1 MSEAPTYS
9 PGLAGVIAGES
20 AISCIDVE
28 RNKLNM
34 RGYDLVDLTEGGA
47 SFEEVAYLLLHD
59 DLPNAGQLAA
69 FCDALTVERHLPDP
83 VVQMINAAPKSAHP
97 MALLRTAV
105 SSLGYCDIEAED
117 NSHEANVRKAV
128 RLLAKVPLAIAA
140 GHRNAQGLEPVEP
153 RDDLGLAAN
162 LLYMLRGDDPQPY
175 AVDAMNV
182 SLILYSE
189 HGYNASTF
197 AARVAASTLA
207 DMHAAITVGVATLGG
222 TLHGGANEAA
232 MEMMLEIGTPDN
244 ARAWVMDALESKRKI
259 MGFGHREYKSGDSRV
274 PAMKQ
279 AGQLVS
285 EATGE
290 DRWRQIAE
298 IAEETMVSE
307 KGIFPNLDLPCAYT
321 YYGLDIPIPLFT
333 PIFVASR
340 VSGWAAHVIEQQDN
354 NRLIRPNHNY
364 TGPVGRTFKPVDQR

>member
-259 MGFGHREYKSGDSRV
+259 MGFGHREYKGGDSRV

-298 IAEETMVSE
+298 IAEETMLSE

>member
-222 TLHGGANEAA
+222 PLHGGANEAA

-279 AGQLVS
+279 AGQLVL

-298 IAEETMVSE
+298 IAEETMLSE
-307 KGIFPNLDLPCAYT
+307 KEIFPNLDLPCAYT

>member
-162 LLYMLRGDDPQPY
+162 LLYMLRGDDPQPD
-175 AVDAMNV
+175 APAAGLLGVDDD
-182 SLILYSE
+182 
-189 HGYNASTF
+189 G
-197 AARVAASTLA
+197 
-207 DMHAAITVGVATLGG
+207 
-222 TLHGGANEAA
+222 
-232 MEMMLEIGTPDN
+232 
-244 ARAWVMDALESKRKI
+244 
-259 MGFGHREYKSGDSRV
+259 
-274 PAMKQ
+274 
-279 AGQLVS
+279 
-285 EATGE
+285 
-290 DRWRQIAE
+290 
-298 IAEETMVSE
+298 
-307 KGIFPNLDLPCAYT
+307 
-321 YYGLDIPIPLFT
+321 
-333 PIFVASR
+333 
-340 VSGWAAHVIEQQDN
+340 
-354 NRLIRPNHNY
+354 
-364 TGPVGRTFKPVDQR
+364 

>member
-34 RGYDLVDLTEGGA
+34 RGYDLVDLNEGGA

-298 IAEETMVSE
+298 IAEETMLSE

>member
-175 AVDAMNV
+175 AVGAMNV

-259 MGFGHREYKSGDSRV
+259 MGFDHREYKSGDSRV

-298 IAEETMVSE
+298 IAEETMLSE

>member
-207 DMHAAITVGVATLGG
+207 DMHAAITAGVATLGG

-298 IAEETMVSE
+298 IAEETMLSE

-321 YYGLDIPIPLFT
+321 YYGLDIPISLFT

>member
-298 IAEETMVSE
+298 IAEETMLSE

>member
-222 TLHGGANEAA
+222 PLHGGANEAA

-298 IAEETMVSE
+298 IAEETMLSE

>member
-279 AGQLVS
+279 AGQLVL

-298 IAEETMVSE
+298 IAEETMLSE

>member
-222 TLHGGANEAA
+222 PLHGGANEAA
-232 MEMMLEIGTPDN
+232 MEMMLEIGTPHN

-279 AGQLVS
+279 AGQLVL

-298 IAEETMVSE
+298 IAEETMLSE